1 MHYLIVEDNEDLAD
15 AIAKRIRSDGHI
27 VEIATTI
34 ANAIEFLSM
43 VSYDLVILDINLPDG
58 HGYEIIK
65 IINDHEKRTPIVVLT
80 AKLEIDH
87 KIDALDLGAD
97 DYIVKPFDLEELIAR
112 MKAVIRRSENSGIKD
127 ISLGNVIF
135 NSTKNTFILN
145 NKQLILTKLEMRLLE
160 TFVRRPHHIFERSYL
175 IDKLYPL
182 DTAVSPNA
190 IELVVSRLRKKLS
203 GSGIEIKTLRGLGYQ
218 AQEQEYD

>member
-80 AKLEIDH
+80 AKLEIDD

-135 NSTKNTFILN
+135 NSTRNTFILN
-145 NKQLILTKLEMRLLE
+145 NKQLILTKL
-160 TFVRRPHHIFERSYL
+160 
-175 IDKLYPL
+175 
-182 DTAVSPNA
+182 
-190 IELVVSRLRKKLS
+190 
-203 GSGIEIKTLRGLGYQ
+203 
-218 AQEQEYD
+218 